1 MRLIALSVLAFT
13 LAFASAEA
21 SRYIEPA
28 MQQAGLG
35 GYQYDGGVEQDAS
48 DHCRAPRP
56 LIELGST
63 TSGATVPVDDAED
76 NYLLRVPPTFPG
88 SEITIAIQP
97 SPLVAEITESMGVA
111 FKGPGPNYD
120 LEVYA
125 LGCGR
130 LLGASYASG
139 SQADSVTFPRD
150 PSGAYV
156 VRVLTGPLSIGSPG
170 VAPILPPLTE
180 PRECHGICMTKFNAL
195 FGYSL
200 TSGAN

>member
-1 MRLIALSVLAFT
+1 MRLIALTVLAFT

-48 DHCRAPRP
+48 DYCRAPRP
-56 LIELGST
+56 AVIVGEP
-63 TSGATVPVDDAED
+63 TSGATVPVDDLED

-88 SEITIAIQP
+88 NEITITIQP
-97 SPLVAEITESMGVA
+97 SPLVADVVETMGVA

-120 LEVYA
+120 LEVYS

-139 SQADSVTFPRD
+139 SQADSVTFPRE
-150 PSGAYV
+150 GAGAFV
-156 VRVLTGPLSIGSPG
+156 VRVLTGPTSLHSDGVSPM
-170 VAPILPPLTE
+170 LPGLLE